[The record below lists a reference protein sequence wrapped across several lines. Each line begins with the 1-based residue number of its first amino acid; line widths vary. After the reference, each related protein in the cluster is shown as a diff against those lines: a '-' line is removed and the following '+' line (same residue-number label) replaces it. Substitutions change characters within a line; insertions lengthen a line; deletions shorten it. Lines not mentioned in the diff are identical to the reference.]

1 MRHYIIK
8 QRHYVV
14 NKRPHSQTMVFPVVM
29 YRCASWTIK
38 KVWMQKNWCFQ
49 TVVLEKTLESPLDGK
64 EIKTVNPKR
73 NQPWIFIGRNDAE
86 AEAPILWP
94 PDAKSQLTGK
104 HPDSGKDWR
113 QDEKEVAEDEMIGY
127 YSLLNGHEFKQTL
140 GESGGQKSLVCCEIH
155 GVAKSQTWL
164 SNWTT
169 ATIALKHPECVSC
182 CMIKSQDRVVGS

>member
-29 YRCASWTIK
+29 YRCESWTIK

-49 TVVLEKTLESPLDGK
+49 TVVLGKTLESPLDGK

-127 YSLLNGHEFKQTL
+127 HSLLNGHEFKQTL

-155 GVAKSQTWL
+155 GVAKSWIPL
-164 SNWTT
+164 SDWTK
-169 ATIALKHPECVSC
+169 LSKNHDNS
-182 CMIKSQDRVVGS
+182 DN